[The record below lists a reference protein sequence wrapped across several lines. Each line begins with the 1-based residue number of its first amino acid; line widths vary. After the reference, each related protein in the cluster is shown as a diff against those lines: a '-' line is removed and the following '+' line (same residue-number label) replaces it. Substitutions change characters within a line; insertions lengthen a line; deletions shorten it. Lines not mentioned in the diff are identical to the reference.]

1 MPIYVLREQPKA
13 RPRDNNPGR
22 PAFTNSPAD
31 AEDQEVPWP
40 AIRCVAVAAR
50 GKEAKPWDSHAPSDR
65 RIFVPGE
72 EDKVRVKPSP
82 ISSPAAATPPDSVFC
97 SGSNIATTA
106 ASPSPRE
113 TNPRRLASTAP
124 SAYPTPNK
132 TATTSLA
139 RSVGSNNAT
148 KDDSEKD
155 LPTAVAAREGE
166 ARPDSAA
173 PPTAPTWQSP
183 AAAQA
188 TGGVGNMDSASTSL
202 EDVARRDDANA
213 SRPILTAPAMAARPR
228 PAAQAMPAPGG
239 SSGTSTAPGENLHKE
254 ETFCE
259 RLLPCFGLCS

>member
-1 MPIYVLREQPKA
+1 MRQGSHGVDHNLAVGAAGKDPGESQEPSGMAFCVPREQPNEA
-13 RPRDNNPGR
+13 RPRDN
-22 PAFTNSPAD
+22 PAAATS
-31 AEDQEVPWP
+31 
-40 AIRCVAVAAR
+40 VAVAAT
-50 GKEAKPWDSHAPSDR
+50 GKEGPRDR
-65 RIFVPGE
+65 WIFVPG
-72 EDKVRVKPSP
+72 
-82 ISSPAAATPPDSVFC
+82 DSVFG
-97 SGSNIATTA
+97 SGSNIATT

-113 TNPRRLASTAP
+113 TNPRRLAFTAP

-155 LPTAVAAREGE
+155 LPTAIAAREGD

-213 SRPILTAPAMAARPR
+213 SRPILTAPTMAARPR

-239 SSGTSTAPGENLHKE
+239 SSGTSSTPRENLHKE

-259 RLLPCFGLCS
+259 RLLSCFGLCS